1 MRLSPGHAEL
11 FRKVKR
17 GGPFDK
23 LRAGYSPSGALRL
36 LRVRMTLGL
45 VGVCTGFGAVD
56 WEIVF
61 FCLGLVLHPFDF
73 IGVGCR

>member
-1 MRLSPGHAEL
+1 VRLSPGHAEL

-36 LRVRMTLGL
+36 LRVRTTVVLFGICTFLG
-45 VGVCTGFGAVD
+45 AMD

-61 FCLGLVLHPFDF
+61 FCLGRVLHPSDF
-73 IGVGCR
+73 IGVDCH